1 MNETESNKGSKTARI
16 REKILEIQ
24 SYLNYLSEIIPEE
37 FEDYK
42 KDLKTKAACEHYF
55 EKVAEACVDLAF
67 LVIKLKNFKIPR
79 DDGETFVIL
88 SDNKVLSS
96 DLAKKMRE
104 LKGMRNILAHEYG
117 EVDDEIVYSAISEE
131 LENDVTDFI
140 KSIKKLS

>member
-1 MNETESNKGSKTARI
+1 MNEAESNKGSKIARI

-88 SDNKVLSS
+88 FDNKVLSS

-117 EVDDEIVYSAISEE
+117 EVDDKIVYYAISEE
-131 LENDVTDFI
+131 LEKDVTEFI
-140 KSIKKLS
+140 KSIKNLS